1 MSKPIPWEFARSEG
15 AHVASNGT
23 TQVILLDTKDGRV
36 FARRAVKQVGM
47 GVCAAESVLPKLN
60 ALAGEILQRPDM
72 TPTELREQ
80 LVAIAGL
87 VNVTPPQHVEWAV
100 VELDGVRVY
109 CNGSE
114 VVVTRQ
120 DLTP

>member
-1 MSKPIPWEFARSEG
+1 MDKPVPWEFVHSDA
-15 AHVASNGT
+15 AHVASNGDVR
-23 TQVILLDTKDGRV
+23 VILLDTDGCL
-36 FARRAVKQVGM
+36 FARRGVKQVGM
-47 GVCAAESVLPKLN
+47 GGCAAEAVLPKLN
-60 ALAGEILQRPDM
+60 ELAGGILQRPDM
-72 TPTELREQ
+72 PAAELREQ
-80 LVAIAGL
+80 LIALAGL
-87 VNVTPPQHVEWAV
+87 AYVPQPQHVEWAV